1 MMKETSPNAM
11 DMETST
17 YCARLP
23 WLLAVLIGT
32 AVISCA
38 KRVGMSP

>member
-1 MMKETSPNAM
+1 MMKEMSPNAL
-11 DMETST
+11 DMETRA
-17 YCARLP
+17 YCARLR

-38 KRVGMSP
+38 KRVGMSL